1 MLRSAALGAV
11 MLAFAAP
18 AFAATFTFETAKPV
32 DEDRFA
38 TLGTVW
44 LCDDTVCKGDLKRK
58 KASVRDCKKLAK
70 KVGEIVSFKNEN
82 SELTAE
88 ELEECKATARNR

>member
-1 MLRSAALGAV
+1 MLRSAVLGAA
-11 MLAFAAP
+11 MLAIATP
-18 AFAATFTFETAKPV
+18 AFASGFTFETAKPV

-44 LCDDTVCKGDLKRK
+44 LCEDTVCKGDLKRK
-58 KASVRDCKKLAK
+58 KVSVRDCKKLAK
-70 KVGEIVSFKNEN
+70 KVGEIVSFKNGDA
-82 SELTAE
+82 ELTAE